1 MSDKKKSLP
10 DGVTD
15 EQVQAL
21 VRRHGKVYPV
31 RVAVDNQEYVG
42 LFRKPTLADMS
53 AASSLAA
60 TDPIGSNRLVYNSC
74 KLVADKGMDENEE
87 VLVAA
92 MSKVA
97 GLFRILQAEVGEPF
111 GAGA

>member
-1 MSDKKKSLP
+1 MSKEKKLP

-15 EQVQAL
+15 EQVQAFI
-21 VRRHGKVYPV
+21 RRHGKVYTV
-31 RVAVDNQEYVG
+31 SVEVDGQRHVG

-60 TDPIGSNRLVYNSC
+60 TDPIGSNRVVYNSC
-74 KLVADKGMDENEE
+74 KLVADPGMDTNEE
-87 VLVAA
+87 ALVAA
-92 MSKVA
+92 MNKVA
-97 GLFRILQAEVGEPF
+97 GLFRILQAEVGELS